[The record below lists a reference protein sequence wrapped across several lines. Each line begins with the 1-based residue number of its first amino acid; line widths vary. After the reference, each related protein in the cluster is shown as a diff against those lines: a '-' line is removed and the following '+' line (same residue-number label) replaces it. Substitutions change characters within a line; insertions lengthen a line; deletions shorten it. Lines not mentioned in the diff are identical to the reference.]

1 MYEYMSPEQGDEFG
15 ALLMEQTRTQDEEL
29 RTYLLGQCS
38 AEEQKRVEERLLSD
52 SHYFSGL
59 EKVEESLTDEY
70 VRGLIHGVEKEHFE
84 NHFLKSPQ
92 HQNDLQFAR
101 LLHRYFSTREATGE
115 TTALPAFPSRWRFVF
130 ELSLACVAIVL
141 IGISAFL
148 LREVTNLRGQTQR
161 LQAERAGVEQHDQAL
176 AGQIQE
182 QQRQMKE
189 LTQELTDLQ
198 KAPLTN
204 NANMISLSLT
214 PGIERS
220 GAELPTATISPGTQR
235 LRLRLQFDDGDYKNY
250 QGELQTAEGRPVWS
264 HDGLKS
270 HPGSDRAGTVVD
282 IVVPAAILTG
292 GDYLVVLK
300 GATRSRTPEVI
311 GSYYF
316 TVKRR

>member
-1 MYEYMSPEQGDEFG
+1 
-15 ALLMEQTRTQDEEL
+15 MEQTRNQDEEL
-29 RTYLLGQCS
+29 RGYLLGQCS
-38 AEEQKRVEERLLSD
+38 AEEQRQVEERLLSD
-52 SHYFSGL
+52 SSYLNGL
-59 EKVEESLTDEY
+59 ERVEESLTDEY
-70 VRGLIHGVEKEHFE
+70 VRGLIQGVEKEQFE

-115 TTALPAFPSRWRFVF
+115 TTALLAFPSRWRFVF
-130 ELSLACVAIVL
+130 ELSLACIAIVL

-148 LREVTNLRGQTQR
+148 LREVSNLRGQTQR
-161 LQAERAGVEQHDQAL
+161 LQAERAGAEQHEQAL
-176 AGQIQE
+176 AGQIQD

-189 LTQELTDLQ
+189 LTQELADLQ
-198 KAPLTN
+198 KPSVAT
-204 NANMISLSLT
+204 NANVISLLLT
-214 PGIERS
+214 PGMERS
-220 GAELPTATISPGTQR
+220 GAELPTATVSRGTQR
-235 LRLRLQFDDGDYKNY
+235 LRLRLQFEDGDYKNY

-264 HDGLKS
+264 RDGLKS
-270 HPGSDRAGTVVD
+270 HPGSNKGATVVD

-300 GATRSRTPEVI
+300 GANRSGTPEVI

>member
-1 MYEYMSPEQGDEFG
+1 MHEYMSPEQRDEFE
-15 ALLMEQTRTQDEEL
+15 AVLMEQTRNQDEEL

-38 AEEQKRVEERLLSD
+38 AEEQRRVEERLLSD
-52 SHYFSGL
+52 SGYLNGL
-59 EKVEESLTDEY
+59 ERVEESLTDEY
-70 VRGLIHGVEKEHFE
+70 VRGLIHGVEKEQFE

-115 TTALPAFPSRWRFVF
+115 TALPAFPSRWRFVF
-130 ELSLACVAIVL
+130 ELSLACIAIVL

-161 LQAERAGVEQHDQAL
+161 LQAERAGAEQREQAL
-176 AGQIQE
+176 AGQIQD

-189 LTQELTDLQ
+189 LTQELTDLL
-198 KAPLTN
+198 KPSVAN
-204 NANMISLSLT
+204 NANVISLLLT

-220 GAELPTATISPGTQR
+220 GAELPTATISLGTQR
-235 LRLRLQFDDGDYKNY
+235 LRLRLQFEDGDYKNY
-250 QGELQTAEGRPVWS
+250 QTDLQTAGGRPVWS
-264 HDGLKS
+264 RDGLKS
-270 HPGSDRAGTVVD
+270 HPGRNKGATVVD
-282 IVVPAAILTG
+282 IGVPTAILTG

-300 GATRSRTPEVI
+300 GVTQSATPEVI